1 MLLLCACATQRQA
14 EKYFDRNTDELAA
27 YVDKNEAYTKQHGR
41 AYAAKHFPPKFYPPA
56 VYPQKLTLPD
66 RQATVGI
73 PPDQEKAVAAVH
85 GPVYCPKCRPTV
97 VTKTR
102 YLTRTEYITDT
113 VRVDSLHR
121 ELEIESLANQALR
134 KRLKT
139 TETQRDYWQEQ
150 NRKKFWTLIAMAV
163 FGFLYILF
171 KVLAAR
177 VRENE

>member
-41 AYAAKHFPPKFYPPA
+41 AYAARHFPPKLYPPA
-56 VYPQKLTLPD
+56 VYPQKLTLPG
-66 RQATVGI
+66 RQATLGI
-73 PPDQEKAVAAVH
+73 AEQEEAASAVH
-85 GPVYCPKCRPTV
+85 GPVYCPECRPTI

-102 YLTRTEYITDT
+102 YLTKTQIISDT

-139 TETQRDYWQEQ
+139 TETERDYWQEQ